1 MVVRPASSQ
10 SNNGKKFSYLSVKN
24 LFYSVKATEQEMD
37 VIMTDPFKYVSDHV
51 KRKIRNL
58 EKRKEKLDGYKAKL
72 AKGDKLNSDQLDAS
86 KSYSRRVIIYPSFSV
101 SKYGEV
107 IGMLTFATE
116 ITGHLTGLENSV
128 KKERKK
134 RNRRE
139 QIKQQQEKMD
149 LMARAIET
157 LTVIFL

>member
-1 MVVRPASSQ
+1 
-10 SNNGKKFSYLSVKN
+10 
-24 LFYSVKATEQEMD
+24 
-37 VIMTDPFKYVSDHV
+37 MTDPFKYVSDHV

-86 KSYSRRVIIYPSFSV
+86 KKIAISINVLSFFLV
-101 SKYGEV
+101 AKYGEV
-107 IGMLTFATE
+107 LGMITFASE
-116 ITGHLTGLENSV
+116 IVNHLTGLENPV

-139 QIKQQQEKMD
+139 QIKQQQDRMD
-149 LMARAIET
+149 LMTRAIET
-157 LTVIFL
+157 LTVRARRNVIFYLF

>member
-1 MVVRPASSQ
+1 MGTHPIFESDFDCLTESFSRRGKTVEKMVVRPASSQ
-10 SNNGKKFSYLSVKN
+10 SNVKV
-24 LFYSVKATEQEMD
+24 SEQEMD

-72 AKGDKLNSDQLDAS
+72 AKGDNLNGDQLDA
-86 KSYSRRVIIYPSFSV
+86 I

-107 IGMLTFATE
+107 IGMLTFASE
-116 ITGHLTGLENSV
+116 ITGHLSGLENSV

-139 QIKQQQEKMD
+139 QI
-149 LMARAIET
+149 
-157 LTVIFL
+157 

>member
-1 MVVRPASSQ
+1 
-10 SNNGKKFSYLSVKN
+10 
-24 LFYSVKATEQEMD
+24 MD

-72 AKGDKLNSDQLDAS
+72 AKGDKLNNDQHEAS
-86 KSYSRRVIIYPSFSV
+86 KSFYLRVFFIAILLV
-101 SKYGEV
+101 AKYGEV

-157 LTVIFL
+157 LTVTVS